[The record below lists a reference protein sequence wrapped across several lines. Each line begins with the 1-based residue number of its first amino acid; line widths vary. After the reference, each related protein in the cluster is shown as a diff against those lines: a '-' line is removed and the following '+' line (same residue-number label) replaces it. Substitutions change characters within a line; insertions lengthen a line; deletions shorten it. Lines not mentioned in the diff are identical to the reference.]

1 MLLAERHFPEDGIM
15 SATIVETPVPVSTQ
29 TASKP
34 AQLAFFYEHPQWFN
48 PIFAELDRRG
58 VPFAKIHAPEHFYA
72 AGEAAPEFRVLFNRM
87 SPSADRREH
96 GSAIFHTLA
105 WLGQLELQ
113 GVRVLNGT
121 TAFRYEVSKALQL
134 SLLAS
139 LGIPYPKSRVIHD
152 PRHAVA
158 AAEGLRYPVVVKPNV
173 GCSGAGI
180 VRFDTPE
187 ALQAEIDAGGLT
199 LGFDHIGL
207 VQEFIPA
214 RGGHITR
221 VETLGGKYLY
231 AINVHLTGDTFDL
244 CPADICQTARGEALA
259 NACVIE
265 GAKAGLKVE
274 GYTPPAEV
282 IEAVERIVQAAKIDV
297 GGIEYVIDDR
307 DGQIYYYDVNAL
319 SNFVADAQ
327 RVIGFNPFENLADF
341 LEAEVTHAQR

>member
-1 MLLAERHFPEDGIM
+1 M
-15 SATIVETPVPVSTQ
+15 SATTVESPISASVGSNNP
-29 TASKP
+29 TAP
-34 AQLAFFYEHPQWFN
+34 LAFLYEHPQWFN
-48 PIFAELDRRG
+48 PVFAELDRRG
-58 VPFAKIHAPEHFYA
+58 VAYSRIHAPEFFYA
-72 AGEAAPEFRVLFNRM
+72 AGEKSSGLRVLFNRM
-87 SPSADRREH
+87 SPSADRRQH

-113 GVRVLNGT
+113 GIRVLNGT

-134 SLLAS
+134 SLLSS

-152 PRHAVA
+152 PSHAVA

-173 GCSGAGI
+173 GGSGAGI
-180 VRFDTPE
+180 IRFDTPQ
-187 ALQAEIDAGGLT
+187 ALQAAIDAGTLQ

-231 AINVHLTGDTFDL
+231 GINVYLTGETFDL
-244 CPADICQTARGEALA
+244 CPADICQTARGESLA

-274 GYTPPAEV
+274 GYTPPADV
-282 IEAVERIVQAAKIDV
+282 IDAIERIVAAAKIDV

-327 RVIGFNPFENLADF
+327 RVIGFNPFVNLADY
-341 LEAEVTHAQR
+341 LEAEVARASR

>member
-1 MLLAERHFPEDGIM
+1 MLLAEYHIPEDITM
-15 SATIVETPVPVSTQ
+15 SATIVETPFSPHAET
-29 TASKP
+29 TSKS
-34 AQLAFFYEHPQWFN
+34 ALLAFFYEHPQWFN

-58 VPFAKIHAPEHFYA
+58 VAFTKIHAPEHFYA
-72 AGEAAPEFRVLFNRM
+72 AGEARPQFRVLFNRM

-134 SLLAS
+134 SLLSS

-173 GCSGAGI
+173 GGSGAGI
-180 VRFDTPE
+180 VRFDTPD
-187 ALQAEIDAGGLT
+187 ALQAAIDAGT
-199 LGFDHIGL
+199 LALGYDHIGL

-221 VETLGGKYLY
+221 VETLAGKYLY
-231 AINVHLTGDTFDL
+231 AINVHLTGETFDL

-282 IEAVERIVQAAKIDV
+282 IEAIERIVQAAKIDV

-319 SNFVADAQ
+319 SNFVADAK
-327 RVIGFNPFENLADF
+327 RVIGFDPFENLANF
-341 LEAEVTHAQR
+341 LEAEVAHAQR

>member
-1 MLLAERHFPEDGIM
+1 M
-15 SATIVETPVPVSTQ
+15 SSSIVDVSVETGARGRESAAP
-29 TASKP
+29 
-34 AQLAFFYEHPQWFN
+34 LAFLYEHPQWFN
-48 PIFAELDRRG
+48 PIFQELDRRG
-58 VPFAKIHAPEHFYA
+58 VAYSKVHAPDHFYA
-72 AGEAAPEFRVLFNRM
+72 SGEAAPAFRVLFNRM

-113 GVRVLNGT
+113 CIRVLNGT
-121 TAFRYEVSKALQL
+121 EAFRYEISKALQL

-139 LGIPYPKSRVIHD
+139 LGLPYPKSRVIHD

-173 GCSGAGI
+173 GGSGAGI
-180 VRFDTPE
+180 VRFNNRE
-187 ALQAEIDAGGLT
+187 ELQAAIDTGTLH

-221 VETLGGKYLY
+221 VETLAGKYLY

-244 CPADICQTARGEALA
+244 CPADICQTARGESLA

-274 GYTPPAEV
+274 GYTPPANV
-282 IEAVERIVQAAKIDV
+282 VDAIERIVRAARIDV

-319 SNFVADAQ
+319 SNFVADAP
-327 RVIGFNPFENLADF
+327 RVIGFNPFVNLADF
-341 LEAEVTHAQR
+341 LEAEVAHAQR

>member
-1 MLLAERHFPEDGIM
+1 MDFPEDTIM
-15 SATIVETPVPVSTQ
+15 STTTIESPITATVNTEA
-29 TASKP
+29 TAAP
-34 AQLAFFYEHPQWFN
+34 LAFFYEHPQWFN
-48 PIFAELDRRG
+48 PIFAELGRRG
-58 VPFAKIHAPEHFYA
+58 VAFEKIHAPRHFYA
-72 AGEAAPEFRVLFNRM
+72 AGEAAPAFHVLFNRM

-113 GVRVLNGT
+113 GIRVLNGT

-134 SLLAS
+134 ALLAS

-173 GCSGAGI
+173 GGSGAGI
-180 VRFDTPE
+180 VRFDTPQ
-187 ALQAEIDAGGLT
+187 ALQATIDAGTLQ

-231 AINVHLTGDTFDL
+231 AINVYLTGETFDL
-244 CPADICQTARGEALA
+244 CPADICQTAHGEALA
-259 NACVIE
+259 NACVME

-274 GYTPPAEV
+274 GYTPPHEV
-282 IEAVERIVQAAKIDV
+282 IEAIERIVSATKIDV
-297 GGIEYVIDDR
+297 GGIEYVVDDR

-319 SNFVADAQ
+319 SNFVADAP
-327 RVIGFNPFENLADF
+327 RVIGFNPFVHLADY
-341 LEAEVTHAQR
+341 LEAEVARATR

>member
-1 MLLAERHFPEDGIM
+1 M
-15 SATIVETPVPVSTQ
+15 SATIESPVVTAVGSTEAA
-29 TASKP
+29 AS
-34 AQLAFFYEHPQWFN
+34 LAFFYEHPQWFN

-58 VPFAKIHAPEHFYA
+58 VAYAKVFAPEHFYA

-134 SLLAS
+134 SLLSS

-158 AAEGLRYPVVVKPNV
+158 AAEGLRYPIVVKPNV
-173 GCSGAGI
+173 GGSGAGI

-187 ALQAEIDAGGLT
+187 ALRAAIDAGTLQ

-231 AINVHLTGDTFDL
+231 GINVHLTGETFDL
-244 CPADICQTARGEALA
+244 CPADICQTARGESLA

-274 GYTPPAEV
+274 GYTPPQEV
-282 IEAVERIVQAAKIDV
+282 IDAVERIVAAAKIDV

-327 RVIGFNPFENLADF
+327 RVIGFNPFVNLADY
-341 LEAEVTHAQR
+341 LGEEVARANR

>member
-1 MLLAERHFPEDGIM
+1 V
-15 SATIVETPVPVSTQ
+15 SATAIEPIPST
-29 TASKP
+29 ANGENAAAP
-34 AQLAFFYEHPQWFN
+34 IAFFYEHPQWFN

-58 VPFAKIHAPEHFYA
+58 VAYSKIYAPDHFYA
-72 AGEAAPEFRVLFNRM
+72 AGEMAPQFRVLFNRM
-87 SPSADRREH
+87 SPSADRRNH

-113 GVRVLNGT
+113 GIRVLNGT

-134 SLLAS
+134 SLLSS

-173 GCSGAGI
+173 GGSGAGI
-180 VRFDTPE
+180 VRFDTPQ
-187 ALQAEIDAGGLT
+187 ALQAAIDAGALE

-231 AINVHLTGDTFDL
+231 AINVHLTGETFDL
-244 CPADICQTARGEALA
+244 CPADICQTARGESLA

-274 GYTPPAEV
+274 GYTPPDEV
-282 IEAVERIVQAAKIDV
+282 IQAVERIVAAARIDV

-319 SNFVADAQ
+319 SNFVADAT
-327 RVIGFNPFENLADF
+327 RVIGFNPFVNLADF
-341 LEAEVTHAQR
+341 LEAEIAHARR

>member
-1 MLLAERHFPEDGIM
+1 M
-15 SATIVETPVPVSTQ
+15 SSSTVDAPSAVGATELKSAAP
-29 TASKP
+29 
-34 AQLAFFYEHPQWFN
+34 LAFLYEHPQWFN
-48 PIFAELDRRG
+48 PIFHELDRRG
-58 VPFAKIHAPEHFYA
+58 FPYTRIHAPEHFYA
-72 AGEAAPEFRVLFNRM
+72 SGEAAPAFRVLFNRM

-96 GSAIFHTLA
+96 GSALFHTVA

-113 GVRVLNGT
+113 GIRVLNGT
-121 TAFRYEVSKALQL
+121 EAFRYEVSKALQL
-134 SLLAS
+134 SLLSS
-139 LGIPYPKSRVIHD
+139 LGIPYPKSRVIHN

-173 GCSGAGI
+173 GGSGAGI
-180 VRFDTPE
+180 VRFNSRE
-187 ALQAEIDAGGLT
+187 ELQKAIDGGTLH

-214 RGGHITR
+214 RGGRITR
-221 VETLGGKYLY
+221 VETLAGKYLY
-231 AINVHLTGDTFDL
+231 AIHVHLTGETFDL
-244 CPADICQTARGEALA
+244 CPADICQTTRGESLA

-282 IEAVERIVQAAKIDV
+282 IGAVERIAQAAHIDV

-319 SNFVADAQ
+319 SNFVADAP
-327 RVIGFNPFENLADF
+327 RVIGFNPFVNLADF
-341 LEAEVTHAQR
+341 LESEVAHAQG

>member
-1 MLLAERHFPEDGIM
+1 M
-15 SATIVETPVPVSTQ
+15 SATIVETPITVSTGKI
-29 TASKP
+29 SKP
-34 AQLAFFYEHPQWFN
+34 AELAFFYEHPQWFN

-58 VPFAKIHAPEHFYA
+58 VPYTKIHAPEHFFA
-72 AGEAAPEFRVLFNRM
+72 AGEATPEYSVLFNRM

-173 GCSGAGI
+173 GGSGAGI

-187 ALQAEIDAGGLT
+187 ILQASIDAGTLA

-214 RGGHITR
+214 RGSLITR

-231 AINVHLTGDTFDL
+231 AIQVHITGETFDL

-341 LEAEVTHAQR
+341 LEAEVAHAQR

>member
-1 MLLAERHFPEDGIM
+1 M
-15 SATIVETPVPVSTQ
+15 SAAAIDSLDVSGISKGQ
-29 TASKP
+29 TAP
-34 AQLAFFYEHPQWFN
+34 LAFFYEHPQWFN
-48 PIFAELDRRG
+48 PIYAELERRG
-58 VPFAKIHAPEHFYA
+58 TPFTKIHAPDHFYA
-72 AGEAAPEFRVLFNRM
+72 AGENAPSFRVLFNRM

-96 GSAIFHTLA
+96 GSAIYHTLA
-105 WLGQLELQ
+105 WIGQLELQ
-113 GVRVLNGT
+113 GIRVLNGSN
-121 TAFRYEVSKALQL
+121 AFRYEVSKALQL
-134 SLLAS
+134 SLLSS

-173 GCSGAGI
+173 GGSGAGI
-180 VRFDTPE
+180 IRFNSPAE
-187 ALQAEIDAGGLT
+187 LQAAIDAGTLH

-231 AINVHLTGDTFDL
+231 AINVHITGETFDL
-244 CPADICQTARGEALA
+244 CPADICQTARGESLA

-274 GYTPPAEV
+274 GYTPPPFV
-282 IEAVERIVQAAKIDV
+282 IAAIESIVAAAQIDV
-297 GGIEYVIDDR
+297 GGIEYIIDDR

-327 RVIGFNPFENLADF
+327 RVIGFNPFINLADF
-341 LEAEVTHAQR
+341 LEAEVRNASK

>member
-1 MLLAERHFPEDGIM
+1 M
-15 SATIVETPVPVSTQ
+15 SSSVVDVSVD
-29 TASKP
+29 AGARGLESAAP
-34 AQLAFFYEHPQWFN
+34 LAFLYEHPQWFN
-48 PIFAELDRRG
+48 PIFQELDRRG
-58 VPFAKIHAPEHFYA
+58 VAYSKVHAPDHFYA
-72 AGEAAPEFRVLFNRM
+72 AGEATPSFRVLFNRM

-113 GVRVLNGT
+113 GIRVLNGT
-121 TAFRYEVSKALQL
+121 EAFRYEVSKALQL
-134 SLLAS
+134 SLLSS
-139 LGIPYPKSRVIHD
+139 LGLPYPKSRVIHD
-152 PRHAVA
+152 PGHAVA
-158 AAEGLRYPVVVKPNV
+158 ASEGLRYPVVVKPNV
-173 GCSGAGI
+173 GGSGAGI
-180 VRFDTPE
+180 VRFNNKE
-187 ALQAEIDAGGLT
+187 ELQAAIDAGTLS

-221 VETLGGKYLY
+221 VETLAGKYLY
-231 AINVHLTGDTFDL
+231 AINVHLTGETFDL
-244 CPADICQTARGEALA
+244 CPADICQTARGESLA

-282 IEAVERIVQAAKIDV
+282 IGAIERIVRAAHIDV

-327 RVIGFNPFENLADF
+327 RVIGFNPFVNLADF
-341 LEAEVTHAQR
+341 LEAEVSHAQR

>member
-1 MLLAERHFPEDGIM
+1 M
-15 SATIVETPVPVSTQ
+15 SSVTIESPVATEASSNTQ
-29 TASKP
+29 NAS
-34 AQLAFFYEHPQWFN
+34 LAFFYEHPQWFA
-48 PIFAELDRRG
+48 PIFAELERRG
-58 VPFAKIHAPEHFYA
+58 VAFERIYAPEHFYA
-72 AGEAAPEFRVLFNRM
+72 AGEAKPAHGVVFNRM

-105 WLGQLELQ
+105 WIGQLELQ
-113 GVRVLNGT
+113 GIRVLNGS

-134 SLLAS
+134 SLLSS

-158 AAEGLRYPVVVKPNV
+158 AAEGLRYPIVVKPNV
-173 GCSGAGI
+173 GGSGAGI
-180 VRFDTPE
+180 VRFDTQT
-187 ALQAEIDAGGLT
+187 ALQAAIDAGT
-199 LGFDHIGL
+199 LQLGYDHIGL

-231 AINVHLTGDTFDL
+231 AINVHLTGETFDL
-244 CPADICQTARGEALA
+244 CPADICQTARGESLA

-265 GAKAGLKVE
+265 SAKAGLKVE

-282 IEAVERIVQAAKIDV
+282 IDAVERIVAAARIDV

-319 SNFVADAQ
+319 SNFVADAK
-327 RVIGFNPFENLADF
+327 RVIGFNPFENLADY
-341 LEAEVTHAQR
+341 LEAEVARAAR

>member
-1 MLLAERHFPEDGIM
+1 M
-15 SATIVETPVPVSTQ
+15 SASAVDAIRASVENDSDSAAP
-29 TASKP
+29 
-34 AQLAFFYEHPQWFN
+34 LAFLYEHPQWFN

-58 VPFAKIHAPEHFYA
+58 SAYSRIHAPEHFYK
-72 AGEAAPEFRVLFNRM
+72 AGEAAPAFRVLFNRM
-87 SPSADRREH
+87 SPSADRRQH

-113 GVRVLNGT
+113 GIRVINGT
-121 TAFRYEVSKALQL
+121 EAFRFEVSKALQL
-134 SLLAS
+134 SLLSS
-139 LGIPYPKSRVIHD
+139 LGLPYPKSRVIHD
-152 PRHAVA
+152 PRHAVV

-173 GCSGAGI
+173 GGSGAGI
-180 VRFDTPE
+180 VRFNSPAE
-187 ALQAEIDAGGLT
+187 LQAAIDSETLH

-221 VETLGGKYLY
+221 VETLAGKYLY
-231 AINVHLTGDTFDL
+231 AINVHLTGETFDL
-244 CPADICQTARGEALA
+244 CPADICQTARGESLA

-274 GYTPPAEV
+274 GFTPPATV
-282 IEAVERIVQAAKIDV
+282 IDAIERIVSAAKIDV

-319 SNFVADAQ
+319 SNFVADAP
-327 RVIGFNPFENLADF
+327 RVIGFNPFVNLADF
-341 LEAEVTHAQR
+341 LDTEVAHAQK